1 MKKVIAVM
9 ITTVALYG
17 CSNKEDAVRALE
29 SSGYSEVVVTGW
41 KPFSCDEKDFFSTGF
56 KAKNPAGKR
65 VSGVVCSG
73 LLFKNAT
80 VRF

>member
-1 MKKVIAVM
+1 MKKLIAVM
-9 ITTVALYG
+9 AALGALYG
-17 CSNKEDAVRALE
+17 CSSEGDAMRALE
-29 SSGYSEVVVTGW
+29 SSGYSEVVITGW
-41 KPFSCDEKDFFSTGF
+41 KPLSCDEKDFFSTGF
-56 KAKNPAGKR
+56 NAKNPNGKP